1 MKYVLIDSNNDIVD
15 TIDSVTPG
23 GAEHYFMKRK
33 KMEDKESFYNVWK
46 IKTKKEYELNKVA
59 FERKAS
65 SEWWEGEETYLDIDK
80 PQGVTIMNLLSWVKG
95 LFKKKK
101 KVTYIPIRTR
111 IKEYNKKEHL
121 EYIKNRK
128 KVYEKKSMRYF
139 R

>member
-59 FERKAS
+59 FERMAS
-65 SEWWEGEETYLDIDK
+65 SEWWKGEETYLDIDK
-80 PQGVTIMNLLSWVKG
+80 P
-95 LFKKKK
+95 
-101 KVTYIPIRTR
+101 
-111 IKEYNKKEHL
+111 
-121 EYIKNRK
+121 
-128 KVYEKKSMRYF
+128 
-139 R
+139 

>member
-65 SEWWEGEETYLDIDK
+65 SEGWEGEETY
-80 PQGVTIMNLLSWVKG
+80 
-95 LFKKKK
+95 
-101 KVTYIPIRTR
+101 
-111 IKEYNKKEHL
+111 
-121 EYIKNRK
+121 
-128 KVYEKKSMRYF
+128 
-139 R
+139 